1 MIPESMQQQIYAPP
15 PGPPLQDNHDPE
27 LPPPAYD
34 SLSNAA
40 TRKAS
45 AGPSGYRGPPAVT
58 QPARGGFGG
67 PSLPPDMYPQYASSQ
82 YMSPPP
88 PITSQS
94 RNLLDFPGESSD
106 FQNQTQSRSALPSF
120 ARPPAQ
126 NLYYN
131 NFPPTYLIAN
141 GKNLDS
147 GFPMEPPPSPVHPHP
162 FTSHDVN
169 EADWTRFLRDL
180 KQTATLS
187 GRERLTAGGA
197 SLVAP
202 SFITGMIVSTVIKKS
217 MEYKKKNTVGEL
229 IDNWNHY
236 FFHPRRMEVILA
248 KGQDRVNGSPG
259 GPIPNLDP
267 QIERMAPRLAR
278 TSSSSSS
285 SSASSSGYSRR
296 DLRRD
301 KRERKRERK
310 ERRRE
315 QKQHGKRRGGDEMK
329 YRLFAV
335 AL

>member
-34 SLSNAA
+34 SLSNAGISIHNINSDGIVHVFFSTATA

-67 PSLPPDMYPQYASSQ
+67 SSLPPDMYPQYASSQ

-126 NLYYN
+126 NLCYN

-141 GKNLDS
+141 GKKLDS

-169 EADWTRFLRDL
+169 EADWTR
-180 KQTATLS
+180 
-187 GRERLTAGGA
+187 
-197 SLVAP
+197 
-202 SFITGMIVSTVIKKS
+202 
-217 MEYKKKNTVGEL
+217 
-229 IDNWNHY
+229 
-236 FFHPRRMEVILA
+236 
-248 KGQDRVNGSPG
+248 
-259 GPIPNLDP
+259 
-267 QIERMAPRLAR
+267 
-278 TSSSSSS
+278 
-285 SSASSSGYSRR
+285 
-296 DLRRD
+296 
-301 KRERKRERK
+301 
-310 ERRRE
+310 
-315 QKQHGKRRGGDEMK
+315 
-329 YRLFAV
+329 
-335 AL
+335 